1 MEVYEKSRKRLALT
15 KITYSKW
22 SSYKHIF
29 IFRGISNILLVE
41 NNLFPE
47 RHLTQPAFIYKHGM
61 PFTKN
66 KERIQ
71 NLLKQEFQDIFLKM
85 I

>member
-15 KITYSKW
+15 KIIYSKW

-41 NNLFPE
+41 NNLFSE
-47 RHLTQPAFIYKHGM
+47 RHLTQPTFIYKHDM

-71 NLLKQEFQDIFLKM
+71 RIQISQNDLHEACF
-85 I
+85 

>member
-29 IFRGISNILLVE
+29 VFRGISNILLVE
-41 NNLFPE
+41 NNLFSE
-47 RHLTQPAFIYKHGM
+47 RHLTQPTFIYKHDM

-71 NLLKQEFQDIFLKM
+71 RIQISQNDLHEACF
-85 I
+85 